1 MYVVSNTIL
10 SDKLFLS
17 LIYTGSASIEKRP
30 LFSNASSTSG
40 YDISIQCVFR
50 RSENAK
56 KIIETKFSRQAK

>member
-10 SDKLFLS
+10 SDKLLLS

-40 YDISIQCVFR
+40 YDISIQCVFNGGVKMQKNHR
-50 RSENAK
+50 N
-56 KIIETKFSRQAK
+56 KIQ